1 MPENMSHV
9 MNIPIRNWGS
19 GKCHET
25 QRGIYLRLVVVVV
38 AYKIVTALSPNL
50 DFPFLDLTL
59 WNLGQ
64 DMDLIF
70 GLGLVNNVIFQEVL
84 SSHWPLGYSNLQTLV
99 AIREQGL
106 YLCCQQLNQQQ
117 IYAHIVVFS
126 LPCHHLLVIYYDV
139 NITHFIISY
148 IISF

>member
-1 MPENMSHV
+1 
-9 MNIPIRNWGS
+9 
-19 GKCHET
+19 
-25 QRGIYLRLVVVVV
+25 
-38 AYKIVTALSPNL
+38 
-50 DFPFLDLTL
+50 
-59 WNLGQ
+59 
-64 DMDLIF
+64 MDLIL

-106 YLCCQQLNQQQ
+106 YLCCQQLNQQ
-117 IYAHIVVFS
+117 IYAQIVVFS
-126 LPCHHLLVIYYDV
+126 LPFHLLAIYYDV